1 MEHYDVVAIGS
12 GFATSFFLAEY
23 LRRAPASARL
33 LVIERGPRIPHE
45 TRIERRMLPEWA
57 GENVVRRAGDLGKQ
71 WTFTMGFGGSSNCW
85 WGCTPRMLPAD
96 FRLRSLHGVGRD
108 WPIDY
113 DTLEPFYA
121 EAEEI
126 MQISG
131 PDDGGPSPR
140 SRPYPQPPHR
150 FADADRLLKAKYPK
164 LFFPQPTARA
174 RIGTGTRAP
183 CCGNAVCHLCPV
195 NAKFTIENGLPE
207 LHADPRVTLVTETQ
221 ALDLDISGATARS
234 VRVRRPDGREERLG
248 ADLVLLGA
256 NAIFNPFLMLRSGM
270 EGHMIGR
277 GLTEQASVRVDID
290 LRGVENFQGSTSI
303 TGNGWMFY
311 DGEHR
316 ATRAACLVES
326 WNAPDFR
333 LEPGRWRERLN
344 LKFIAEDLPQ
354 ERNRVEVDPLQPDR
368 PLATFH
374 GHHDYALAAL
384 VRAPE
389 MAAEMMDGLPVER
402 IHPPRALAVT
412 EGHVQ
417 CTTMM
422 GTDPA
427 DSVVDAGLV
436 SHRVRNL
443 VVLGASVF
451 PTASPANPTL
461 TIAALSLYAARRL
474 G

>member
-1 MEHYDVVAIGS
+1 MRRYHAVAIGS
-12 GFATSFFLAEY
+12 GFATSFFLHAH
-23 LRRAPASARL
+23 LRRVPANARI
-33 LVIERGPRIPHE
+33 LVVERGPLLSHE
-45 TRIERRMLPEWA
+45 TRIERRMLPDWV
-57 GENVVRRAGDLGKQ
+57 GEDVIRRSGDLRKQ

-96 FRLRSLHGVGRD
+96 FRLREKYGVGRD
-108 WPIDY
+108 WPIGY

-121 EAEEI
+121 EAEEV

-131 PDDGGPSPR
+131 PEDGGPYPR
-140 SRPYPQPPHR
+140 STPYPQPPHR
-150 FADADRLLKAKYPK
+150 FADPDRLLKAQYPD
-164 LFFPQPTARA
+164 LFFQQATARA
-174 RIGTGTRAP
+174 RLGTDTRAP

-195 NAKFTIENGLPE
+195 DAKFTIGNGFAALY
-207 LHADPRVTLVTETQ
+207 ADPRIELAAETT
-221 ALDLDISGATARS
+221 ALDLDIAGDTARS
-234 VRVRRPDGREERLG
+234 VRLRHRDGREEVVA

-270 EGHMIGR
+270 RDAMLGR
-277 GLTEQASVRVDID
+277 GLTEQASVRVEAD
-290 LRGVENFQGSTSI
+290 LHGVEGFQGSTAI

-311 DGEHR
+311 DGAHR
-316 ATRAACLVES
+316 ARHAACLVES
-326 WNAPDFR
+326 WNAPHFR
-333 LEPGRWRERLN
+333 MQPGRWRERLN
-344 LKFIAEDLPQ
+344 LKFIAEDLPR
-354 ERNRVEVDPLQPDR
+354 EDNRVELDPDR
-368 PLATFH
+368 PERPLLRFH
-374 GHHDYALAAL
+374 GHADYALAAL
-384 VRAPE
+384 ARVPE
-389 MAAEMMDGLPVER
+389 MAAEMLKALPVER
-402 IHPPRALAVT
+402 IHAPRPLAPT

-443 VVLGASVF
+443 VVLGSSVF

-474 G
+474 H